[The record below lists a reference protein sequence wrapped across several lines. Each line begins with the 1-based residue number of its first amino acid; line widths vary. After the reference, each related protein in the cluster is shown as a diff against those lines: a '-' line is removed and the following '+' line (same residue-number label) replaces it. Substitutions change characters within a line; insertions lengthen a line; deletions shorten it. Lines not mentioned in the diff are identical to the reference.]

1 MLKFLLIFYISTMP
15 NSLIPW
21 FDASRIESFSW
32 FTPESWFLTWLITI
46 FSIICIWKIFKKAW
60 KKGRY
65 SIIPLYNV
73 YKWFQV
79 SWMSGRWVI
88 LMIIPPIFLI
98 ALFISYFKIAKRFWK
113 GIWTW
118 IGLLVLNPIFL
129 GILAFWNSKYSK

>member
-21 FDASRIESFSW
+21 FDASWIESFSW

-118 IGLLVLNPIFL
+118 IWLLVLNPIFL
-129 GILAFWNSKYSK
+129 GILAFWDDKYSK

>member
-21 FDASRIESFSW
+21 FDASWIESFSR

-129 GILAFWNSKYSK
+129 GILAFWDSKYSK

>member
-118 IGLLVLNPIFL
+118 IWLLVLNPIFL
-129 GILAFWNSKYSK
+129 GILAFWDDKYSK

>member
-129 GILAFWNSKYSK
+129 GILAFWDSKYSK

>member
-21 FDASRIESFSW
+21 FDASWIESFSR
-32 FTPESWFLTWLITI
+32 FAPESWFLTWLITI

-129 GILAFWNSKYSK
+129 GILAFWDSKYSK

>member
-118 IGLLVLNPIFL
+118 IWLLVLNPIFL
-129 GILAFWNSKYSK
+129 GILAFWDSKYSK

>member
-1 MLKFLLIFYISTMP
+1 MP

-129 GILAFWNSKYSK
+129 GILAFWDSKYSK

>member
-118 IGLLVLNPIFL
+118 IWLLVLNPIFL
-129 GILAFWNSKYSK
+129 WILAFWDSKYSK

>member
-21 FDASRIESFSW
+21 FDASRIESFSR

-129 GILAFWNSKYSK
+129 GILAFWDSKYSK

>member
-98 ALFISYFKIAKRFWK
+98 ALFISYFKMAKRFWK

-129 GILAFWNSKYSK
+129 GILAFWDSKYSK